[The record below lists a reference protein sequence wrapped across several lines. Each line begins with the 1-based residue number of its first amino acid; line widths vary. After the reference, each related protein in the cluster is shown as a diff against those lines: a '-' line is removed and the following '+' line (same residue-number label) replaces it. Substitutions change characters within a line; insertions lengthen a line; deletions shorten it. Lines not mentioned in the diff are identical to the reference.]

1 MHVSMASAALSEVP
15 NIRNNPNPHQ
25 RDKCSS
31 ITTCSYDPTVQFTTD
46 HVMKMAQHQE
56 APSAPGTPEGATP
69 SLLVFLWQILQ
80 FKNIVLPVTT
90 LKY

>member
-31 ITTCSYDPTVQFTTD
+31 ITTCSYDRAIHNRPRDENGT
-46 HVMKMAQHQE
+46 
-56 APSAPGTPEGATP
+56 APGGPQCTRHTGGRHAQS
-69 SLLVFLWQILQ
+69 SL
-80 FKNIVLPVTT
+80 VLMANFRT
-90 LKY
+90 